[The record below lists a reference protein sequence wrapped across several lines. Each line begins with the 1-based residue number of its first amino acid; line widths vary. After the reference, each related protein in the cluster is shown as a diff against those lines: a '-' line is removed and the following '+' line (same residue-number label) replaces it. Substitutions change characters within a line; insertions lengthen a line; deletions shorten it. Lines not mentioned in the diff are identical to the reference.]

1 MKTGSPFTE
10 HAAPALKMWEGR
22 KQHLE
27 EDLRFLRRLVTG
39 ERTPAWSVEASER
52 LEEYRIGAETF
63 LMDLNR
69 VDNETELEIL
79 EPKLGAWKEDLYA
92 YLLPGSV
99 PDEE

>member
-10 HAAPALKMWEGR
+10 NPTPAMKMWEGR
-22 KQHLE
+22 KHHLE

-39 ERTPAWSVEASER
+39 ERIPSWSFDTAER

-63 LMDLNR
+63 LMDLER
-69 VDNETELEIL
+69 VDSETELEIL

-92 YLLPGSV
+92 YLLPGYV
-99 PDEE
+99 AEEE

>member
-39 ERTPAWSVEASER
+39 ERTPAWTVEASER

>member
-39 ERTPAWSVEASER
+39 ERIPAWSVEASQT

-63 LMDLNR
+63 LMDLER

-92 YLLPGSV
+92 YLLPGSASN
-99 PDEE
+99 EE

>member
-1 MKTGSPFTE
+1 MKTEYPFTE
-10 HAAPALKMWEGR
+10 QTAPAMKMWEGR

-39 ERTPAWSVEASER
+39 ERTPAWSVDAAER

-63 LMDLNR
+63 LMDLER

-92 YLLPGSV
+92 YLLPASA